1 MTTPLYAQVRT
12 AIQQLLAGQTLDL
25 TRDWGEWLSMIQ
37 SLVYAFEQ
45 GGAPAVQTA
54 LETAMRVDS
63 RVAALVVDPAPPT
76 ALRTMP
82 PLPSELSKAIRQHG
96 TCGHW
101 LDTYITY
108 ASYASPV
115 TPAIFHEAAGLFL
128 AATAIAR
135 RLYLQIGETYYY
147 PNVYALFVAPPGRY
161 AKSTAMKVVERVL
174 RRAGLG
180 HLLLPDKSTPQSLLQ
195 QFSTVIPDKL
205 DSYSDYDREQW
216 LLARAQAA
224 QRAWLLD
231 EAGFLFSDMK
241 KEYMA
246 ELLSLLLKLFDNPE
260 YLAHETITHGR
271 TTIRDASLSFLGAT
285 TPKNIEEHLRSEK
298 LWDEGLWSRFAILIP
313 EHDPIYAEFPD
324 ELTMPPALLDGLK
337 QLDLLFPKPDAELV
351 DDVPE
356 ENIKRFVR
364 IYNEHPPSAIRLASG
379 VMGLWKRYDKAV
391 RFDLPN
397 NGLPDTLYASYAR
410 FPGHVLRVAMILA
423 AMDCPELPVMMQLDH
438 LKRAITIVERW
449 RSDLHRIWSDGIQSQ
464 ETKLGDK
471 LVAILKASLSGL
483 TVRDI
488 CRQTTQSKK
497 EITEVLEVLRL
508 AGQVD
513 VLETKAANGRA
524 MQLWRYS
531 A

>member
-1 MTTPLYAQVRT
+1 MTTQPTFLAARI
-12 AIQQLLAGQTLDL
+12 AINALLQSTIPDQQDY
-25 TRDWGEWLSMIQ
+25 GEWEAVVQ
-37 SLVYAFEQ
+37 SLMQAFEA
-45 GGAPAVQTA
+45 GGADGVRAA
-54 LETAMRVDS
+54 LETAIRADHRIAS
-63 RVAALVVDPAPPT
+63 LLIESEPT
-76 ALRTMP
+76 SVLRTMP
-82 PLPSELSKAIRQHG
+82 PLPNELAKAIRQQG
-96 TCGHW
+96 KCGKW
-101 LDTYITY
+101 LDTFIEY
-108 ASYASPV
+108 ASHASPV
-115 TPAIFHEAAGLFL
+115 TPPIFHEAAGLFL

-285 TPKNIEEHLRSEK
+285 TPKNIEDHLRSEK
-298 LWDEGLWSRFAILIP
+298 LWDEGLWSRFAILMP
-313 EHDPIYAEFPD
+313 DAPPRYAEFPD
-324 ELTMPPALLDGLK
+324 ELVMPDDLIDGLK
-337 QLDLLFPKPDAELV
+337 DLDTLFPKPEAELV

-364 IYNEHPPSAIRLASG
+364 IYNEHPPSAIRLAPG
-379 VMGLWKRYDKAV
+379 VMGLWKRYDKV
-391 RFDLPN
+391 LRFDLPN
-397 NGLPDTLYASYAR
+397 SGLPDTLYASYAR
-410 FPGHVLRVAMILA
+410 FPGHALRVAMILA
-423 AMDCPELPVMMQLDH
+423 AMDCPELPVVMQLDH
-438 LKRAITIVERW
+438 LKRAISIVERW
-449 RSDLHRIWSDGIQSQ
+449 RSDLHRIWSDGIQSE

-471 LVAILKASLSGL
+471 LLDILKDTLSGL
-483 TVRDI
+483 TVRDL
-488 CRQTTQSKK
+488 CRRTHQSKK

-513 VLETKAANGRA
+513 VLDSKAANGRSI
-524 MQLWRYS
+524 QVWRFS

>member
-1 MTTPLYAQVRT
+1 MTTPLYVQVRT
-12 AIQQLLAGQTLDL
+12 ALQQLLAGQTIDL
-25 TRDWGEWLSMIQ
+25 TRDWGEWLAMMQ
-37 SLVYAFEQ
+37 SLVYAFEH

-54 LETAMRVDS
+54 LETAIRVDS
-63 RVAALVVDPAPPT
+63 RVAALLVDQPAPT
-76 ALRTMP
+76 VLRTMP
-82 PLPSELSKAIRQHG
+82 PLPSELTKTIRQQG
-96 TCGHW
+96 VCGQW
-101 LDTYITY
+101 LDTFIDY
-108 ASYASPV
+108 ASQASPV
-115 TPAIFHEAAGLFL
+115 TPPIFHEAAGLFL
-128 AATAIAR
+128 AATVIAR

-147 PNVYALFVAPPGRY
+147 PNIYALFVAPPGRY

-285 TPKNIEEHLRSEK
+285 TPKNIEDHLRSEK

-313 EHDPIYAEFPD
+313 DAPPCYAEFPD
-324 ELTMPPALLDGLK
+324 ELVMPERLIQDLQALDA
-337 QLDLLFPKPDAELV
+337 LFPKPEAELV

-364 IYNEHPPSAIRLASG
+364 IYNEHPPSSIRLAPG
-379 VMGLWKRYDKAV
+379 VMTLWKRYDKV
-391 RFDLPN
+391 LRFDLPN

-423 AMDCPELPVMMQLDH
+423 AMDCPELPVVMQLDH

-449 RSDLHRIWSDGIQSQ
+449 RSDLHRIWSDGIQSE

-471 LVAILKASLSGL
+471 LLAVLKESLSGL
-483 TVRDI
+483 TVRDL
-488 CRQTTQSKK
+488 CRQTNQSKK
-497 EITEVLEVLRL
+497 EITEILEVLRL
-508 AGQVD
+508 AGQID
-513 VLETKAANGRA
+513 VLETKAANGRT